1 MYNNWQ
7 LILRWFR
14 RYGLSW
20 TRDSLQM
27 IVLLLLHMI
36 TIPQLL
42 TVLWMITDN
51 MPSLDIALLA
61 WGGLAALYV
70 QHLIQRNQI
79 LMFVNSTGFFT
90 QAILCALIF
99 FQRG

>member
-1 MYNNWQ
+1 MRRRWS
-7 LILRWFR
+7 LILRWIR
-14 RYGLSW
+14 RYGLNW
-20 TRDSLQM
+20 TRDSLQLTV
-27 IVLLLLHMI
+27 ILLLHMV

-42 TVLWMITDN
+42 TVLWMITDK
-51 MPSLDIALLA
+51 MPSLDIALLT

-79 LMFVNSTGFFT
+79 LMFANTAGFFV
-90 QAILCALIF
+90 QAMLCALVF

>member
-1 MYNNWQ
+1 MPRQWPV
-7 LILRWFR
+7 IWRWAR

-27 IVLLLLHMI
+27 MVLLLLHMI

-42 TVLWMITDN
+42 TVLWMITDE

-70 QHLIQRNQI
+70 QHLIQRNQL
-79 LMFVNSTGFFT
+79 LMFVNTAGFFT
-90 QAILCALIF
+90 QAMLCALVF